1 MMLGLSSVVHR
12 ELAIRWKQ
20 SQNITDRNAPEK
32 ALENLVD
39 VYEGEAEIVESWRT
53 DWRRPGEHRTNLE
66 DALVLIEQIDAIR
79 SVQREL
85 KSAFAKSE
93 LDGGAKAAF
102 THPLYVQAQ
111 EQLDRLHD
119 QLMMII

>member
-1 MMLGLSSVVHR
+1 MMLGLSAVVHR

-32 ALENLVD
+32 ALQSLVE
-39 VYEGEAEIVESWRT
+39 VYDGEAEIVESWRT
-53 DWRRPGEHRTNLE
+53 DWRLPGEHTSNLE
-66 DALVLIEQIDAIR
+66 DALVLIDVIASIR

-102 THPLYVQAQ
+102 VHPLYVQAQ

-119 QLMMII
+119 QLMMLI